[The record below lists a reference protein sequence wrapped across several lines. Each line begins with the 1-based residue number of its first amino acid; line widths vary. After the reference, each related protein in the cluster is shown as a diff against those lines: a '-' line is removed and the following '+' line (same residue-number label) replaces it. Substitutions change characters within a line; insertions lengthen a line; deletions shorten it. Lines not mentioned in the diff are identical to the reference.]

1 MLSSSCLA
9 RNAQQAA
16 RRSGVQALQRRAYAA
31 AASSASFE
39 TGDVS
44 GLKVASRDLGAP
56 TTKLAVVA
64 KAGTRYQP
72 LPGLSAGLAEFA
84 FKSTKNRS
92 ALRIQREAELLGG
105 QLGARVHREAL
116 ILEASFLRDDL
127 PYFAELL
134 AEVVSS
140 TKYTTHEFHEEVE
153 TSLRLKQAAA
163 QYDAAAIALDNAY
176 AVAFHNGLG
185 SPVFP
190 ASTAPY
196 KKYLSDD
203 HVAAFA
209 DAAYTRPN
217 LAIVGD
223 GANASTLSSWVER
236 FFKDVP
242 VSAQSG
248 QSIKTEATKYF
259 GGEQRQNAAVGNAI
273 TIAFPG
279 SDYNNAKP
287 EIAVLAALLG
297 GKSTIKWSPG
307 FSLLGKATAG
317 LPDLQVATSNA
328 SYSDAGLFTIQISGA
343 AASVRKAAFE
353 AAKALKSVADGTVG
367 KEDLEKAIANAK
379 FDALN
384 DSQLREPS
392 TILAGAGLLNT
403 GKPFE
408 LNALSKA
415 IEGVTAQKLKTAAKA
430 LVDGK
435 ATVSAVGDLFVLPYA
450 EEIGLQV

>member
-1 MLSSSCLA
+1 M
-9 RNAQQAA
+9 
-16 RRSGVQALQRRAYAA
+16 
-31 AASSASFE
+31 
-39 TGDVS
+39 
-44 GLKVASRDLGAP
+44 
-56 TTKLAVVA
+56 
-64 KAGTRYQP
+64 
-72 LPGLSAGLAEFA
+72 
-84 FKSTKNRS
+84 
-92 ALRIQREAELLGG
+92 
-105 QLGARVHREAL
+105 
-116 ILEASFLRDDL
+116 
-127 PYFAELL
+127 
-134 AEVVSS
+134 
-140 TKYTTHEFHEEVE
+140 
-153 TSLRLKQAAA
+153 RLKQAAA

-415 IEGVTAQKLKTAAKA
+415 IEGVTAQKLKTVRS
-430 LVDGK
+430 LVYFVN
-435 ATVSAVGDLFVLPYA
+435 TVETLLTNHVPPGCQGSCRWQGHRLSGRRPVCAPVRRGNRSAGVGGQGVKYGSLYQQTHPTRLKLRGAGLFVNTCSRVVEGSFVHMIVDITPSTSDIL
-450 EEIGLQV
+450 ICC